1 MPAWNAEDSAHLKTS
16 RENAGIDAYSFARS
30 ASISLAQLK
39 ELESSVPGEDQ
50 LFYSEQ
56 IKRHVGRSLLAR
68 LGVEPLVRIQ
78 PPPPEP
84 IPVEVVAQVAA
95 EVVRVEPIVVRQ
107 NTPEIATPELANTP
121 SHWAD
126 RVFEKLPMAAT
137 TQGRMGW
144 SVAFVVTLA
153 ASLIW
158 ANGQSKKPTAP
169 PAQAVAVAQKAPAPV
184 LAAVPSPVPELAA
197 SEAAATVANVPAV
210 ALVTPV
216 AAEETT
222 QCDWKFKGKSLAVI
236 PSEPL
241 KAGNYVHL
249 AADKNT
255 IACVLDSQKKLTQIT
270 LKAGEKLSVSGAA
283 PFLIYSPEFSTS
295 RIYFQGKRI
304 YIPDPTTTHLT
315 LNEAKSI
322 S

>member
-68 LGVEPLVRIQ
+68 LGVEPLVRVQ

-84 IPVEVVAQVAA
+84 IPVEVVVEVAA
-95 EVVRVEPIVVRQ
+95 EVARVEPIVVRQ
-107 NTPEIATPELANTP
+107 NTPEIAAPELTNTP

-144 SVAFVVTLA
+144 SVAFFVTLA

-158 ANGQSKKPTAP
+158 ANGQSKKPSAP
-169 PAQAVAVAQKAPAPV
+169 PAQAMAVAQKEPAPV
-184 LAAVPSPVPELAA
+184 LAAAPSPVPELAA

-210 ALVTPV
+210 ALATPV
-216 AAEETT
+216 AAEEAT
-222 QCDWKFKGKSLAVI
+222 QCDWKFKGKSLVVI

-255 IACVLDSQKKLTQIT
+255 TACVLDSQKKLTQIT

-283 PFLIYSPEFSTS
+283 PFLIYSPEFSSS

-315 LNEAKSI
+315 LNEAKAG
-322 S
+322 

>member
-39 ELESSVPGEDQ
+39 ELESSVPSEDQ

-68 LGVEPLVRIQ
+68 LGVEPLVRVQ
-78 PPPPEP
+78 PPRPEP
-84 IPVEVVAQVAA
+84 IPVEVVIEVAA
-95 EVVRVEPIVVRQ
+95 EVPRVEPIVVHQ
-107 NTPEIATPELANTP
+107 NTPEIAAPVLVTPP

-144 SVAFVVTLA
+144 SVAFFVTLA

-158 ANGQSKKPTAP
+158 ANGQSKKPTAL
-169 PAQAVAVAQKAPAPV
+169 PAQAMAVAQKEPAPV
-184 LAAVPSPVPELAA
+184 LAAAPSPVPELAA

-210 ALVTPV
+210 ALATPV
-216 AAEETT
+216 AAEEAT
-222 QCDWKFKGKSLAVI
+222 QCDWKFKGKSLVVI

-241 KAGNYVHL
+241 KAGNYVHV

-255 IACVLDSQKKLTQIT
+255 TACVLDSQKKLTQIT

-283 PFLIYSPEFSTS
+283 PFLIYSPEFSSS

-315 LNEAKSI
+315 LNEAKAG
-322 S
+322 

>member
-68 LGVEPLVRIQ
+68 LGVEPLVRVQ

-84 IPVEVVAQVAA
+84 IPVEVVVEVAA
-95 EVVRVEPIVVRQ
+95 EVARVEPIVVRQ

-144 SVAFVVTLA
+144 SVAFAVALA

-158 ANGQSKKPTAP
+158 ANGQSKKPTAL
-169 PAQAVAVAQKAPAPV
+169 PAQAVTQKEPAPV

-197 SEAAATVANVPAV
+197 SEAAATVANVTAV
-210 ALVTPV
+210 ALATPV
-216 AAEETT
+216 AAEEAT
-222 QCDWKFKGKSLAVI
+222 QCDWKFKGKSLVVI

-241 KAGNYVHL
+241 KAGNYVHV

-255 IACVLDSQKKLTQIT
+255 TACVLDSQKKLTQIT

-283 PFLIYSPEFSTS
+283 PFLIYSPEFSSS

>member
-84 IPVEVVAQVAA
+84 IPVEVVVEVAA
-95 EVVRVEPIVVRQ
+95 EVPRVEPIVVHK
-107 NTPEIATPELANTP
+107 NTPDIATPELANKP

-144 SVAFVVTLA
+144 SVAFAVTLA
-153 ASLIW
+153 ASLIL
-158 ANGQSKKPTAP
+158 ANGQSKKPTGP

-184 LAAVPSPVPELAA
+184 LAAAPSPSPELAA

-210 ALVTPV
+210 SLATPV

-222 QCDWKFKGKSLAVI
+222 QCDWKFKGKSLVVV

-241 KAGNYVHL
+241 KAGNYVHV

-255 IACVLDSQKKLTQIT
+255 TACVLDSQKKLTQIT
-270 LKAGEKLSVSGAA
+270 LKAGEKLSVSGTA
-283 PFLIYSPEFSTS
+283 PFLIYSPEFSSS

-315 LNEAKSI
+315 LNEAKAG
-322 S
+322 

>member
-1 MPAWNAEDSAHLKTS
+1 MPAWSAEDSAHLKAS

-39 ELESSVPGEDQ
+39 DLESSIPGEDQ

-56 IKRHVGRSLLAR
+56 IKRHVGQSLLAR

-78 PPPPEP
+78 PPAPEP
-84 IPVEVVAQVAA
+84 MPVEVAVAQPIAVHLNTAEEAA
-95 EVVRVEPIVVRQ
+95 
-107 NTPEIATPELANTP
+107 PELAGNT

-126 RVFEKLPMAAT
+126 RVFENLPWAAT
-137 TQGRMGW
+137 TQGRVGW
-144 SVAFVVTLA
+144 SVGFAMALA

-158 ANGQSKKPTAP
+158 ASGQSTKPMAP
-169 PAQAVAVAQKAPAPV
+169 PVQAIAQAAPVAV
-184 LAAVPSPVPELAA
+184 LAVPTSPSPELAA
-197 SEAAATVANVPAV
+197 SEAAATVANIPAP
-210 ALVTPV
+210 ALAPP
-216 AAEETT
+216 ALAEDTT
-222 QCDWKFKGKSLAVI
+222 QCDWKFKEKSLVVV

-255 IACVLDSQKKLTQIT
+255 TACVLDSKKKLTQIT
-270 LKAGEKLSVSGAA
+270 LKAGEKLSVTGSA
-283 PFLIYSPEFSTS
+283 PFLVYSPEFSTS

-304 YIPDPTTTHLT
+304 YIPNPATTHLT
-315 LNEAKSI
+315 LNEAKEG
-322 S
+322 

>member
-39 ELESSVPGEDQ
+39 ELESSIPGEDQ

-68 LGVEPLVRIQ
+68 LGVEPLVRVQ

-84 IPVEVVAQVAA
+84 IPVEVVVEVAA
-95 EVVRVEPIVVRQ
+95 EVARVEPIVVRQ
-107 NTPEIATPELANTP
+107 NTPEIATPESANTP

-144 SVAFVVTLA
+144 SFAFAVTLA

-158 ANGQSKKPTAP
+158 ANGQSQKPTVP
-169 PAQAVAVAQKAPAPV
+169 PAKTVMQEAPV
-184 LAAVPSPVPELAA
+184 PVVAAAPSPVPELAA

-210 ALVTPV
+210 ALATPV
-216 AAEETT
+216 AAEEAT
-222 QCDWKFKGKSLAVI
+222 QCDWKFKGKSLVVI

-255 IACVLDSQKKLTQIT
+255 TACVLDSQKKLTQIT

-283 PFLIYSPEFSTS
+283 PFLIYSPEFSSS

-315 LNEAKSI
+315 LNEAKAG
-322 S
+322 

>member
-30 ASISLAQLK
+30 ASVSLAQLK

-84 IPVEVVAQVAA
+84 IPVEVVVEVAA

-158 ANGQSKKPTAP
+158 ANGQSKKPAAP
-169 PAQAVAVAQKAPAPV
+169 PAQAVAQKEPAPV
-184 LAAVPSPVPELAA
+184 LAAVPSPSPELAA
-197 SEAAATVANVPAV
+197 SEAAASVANVPAV
-210 ALVTPV
+210 ALATPV
-216 AAEETT
+216 AAEEAT

-315 LNEAKSI
+315 LNEAKAG
-322 S
+322 

>member
-84 IPVEVVAQVAA
+84 IHVEVVVEVAA
-95 EVVRVEPIVVRQ
+95 EAVRVEPIVVRQ
-107 NTPEIATPELANTP
+107 NTPEIATPELANTQ

-137 TQGRMGW
+137 TQGRLGW
-144 SVAFVVTLA
+144 SVAFAVTLA
-153 ASLIW
+153 ASLIL

-169 PAQAVAVAQKAPAPV
+169 PAQAVAVAQKEPAPV
-184 LAAVPSPVPELAA
+184 LAAVPSPSPELAA

-210 ALVTPV
+210 ALATPV

-222 QCDWKFKGKSLAVI
+222 QCDWKFKGKSLFVV

-241 KAGNYVHL
+241 KAGNYVHV

-255 IACVLDSQKKLTQIT
+255 TACILDSQKKLTQIT

-315 LNEAKSI
+315 LNETKSI

>member
-39 ELESSVPGEDQ
+39 ELESSAPGEDQ

-95 EVVRVEPIVVRQ
+95 EVVRVEPIVVSQ
-107 NTPEIATPELANTP
+107 NTPEITTPELVNAP

-144 SVAFVVTLA
+144 SVAFVVALA

-158 ANGQSKKPTAP
+158 ANGQSKKPTAL
-169 PAQAVAVAQKAPAPV
+169 PAKTVMQEAPV
-184 LAAVPSPVPELAA
+184 PVVAAVPSPVPELAA

-210 ALVTPV
+210 ALATPV

-222 QCDWKFKGKSLAVI
+222 QCDWKFKGKSLVVV

-241 KAGNYVHL
+241 KAGNYVHV

-255 IACVLDSQKKLTQIT
+255 TACVLDSQKKLTQIT

-315 LNEAKSI
+315 LNEAKAG
-322 S
+322 

>member
-1 MPAWNAEDSAHLKTS
+1 MPAWNAEDSAHLKAS

-39 ELESSVPGEDQ
+39 ELESSAPGEDQ

-68 LGVEPLVRIQ
+68 LGVEPLVRVQ

-84 IPVEVVAQVAA
+84 IPVEVVVQVAA
-95 EVVRVEPIVVRQ
+95 EVARVEPIVVRQ
-107 NTPEIATPELANTP
+107 NTPEIATPESANTP

-144 SVAFVVTLA
+144 SVAFFVTLA

-158 ANGQSKKPTAP
+158 ANGQSKKPTAL
-169 PAQAVAVAQKAPAPV
+169 PAQAMAVAQKEPAPV
-184 LAAVPSPVPELAA
+184 LAAAPSPVPELAA

-210 ALVTPV
+210 ALATLV

-222 QCDWKFKGKSLAVI
+222 QCDWKFKGKSLVVV

-241 KAGNYVHL
+241 KAGNYVHV

-255 IACVLDSQKKLTQIT
+255 TACVLDSQKKLTQIT

-283 PFLIYSPEFSTS
+283 PFLIYSPEFSSS

-315 LNEAKSI
+315 LNEAKAG
-322 S
+322 

>member
-1 MPAWNAEDSAHLKTS
+1 MPAWNAEDSAHLKAS

-39 ELESSVPGEDQ
+39 ELESGVPGEDQ

-68 LGVEPLVRIQ
+68 LGVEPLVRVQ

-84 IPVEVVAQVAA
+84 IPVEVVVEVAA
-95 EVVRVEPIVVRQ
+95 EVARVEPIVVHQ
-107 NTPEIATPELANTP
+107 NTPEIATPESANTP

-144 SVAFVVTLA
+144 SVAFFVTLA

-158 ANGQSKKPTAP
+158 ANGQSKKPSAP
-169 PAQAVAVAQKAPAPV
+169 PAQAVAVAQKEPAPV
-184 LAAVPSPVPELAA
+184 LAAAPSPVPELAA

-210 ALVTPV
+210 ALATPV
-216 AAEETT
+216 AAEEAT
-222 QCDWKFKGKSLAVI
+222 QCDWKFKGKSLVVI

-241 KAGNYVHL
+241 KAGNYVHV

-255 IACVLDSQKKLTQIT
+255 TACVLDSQKKLTQIT

-315 LNEAKSI
+315 LNEAKAG
-322 S
+322 

>member
-1 MPAWNAEDSAHLKTS
+1 MSSWNAEDSAHLKAS

-39 ELESSVPGEDQ
+39 ELESSVLGEDQ

-68 LGVEPLVRIQ
+68 LGVEPLVRVQ

-84 IPVEVVAQVAA
+84 IPVEVVVQVAA
-95 EVVRVEPIVVRQ
+95 EVARVEPIMVRQ
-107 NTPEIATPELANTP
+107 NTPEIAAPELTNTP

-144 SVAFVVTLA
+144 SVAFFVTLA

-158 ANGQSKKPTAP
+158 ANGQSKKPTSP
-169 PAQAVAVAQKAPAPV
+169 PAQALAVAQKELVPV
-184 LAAVPSPVPELAA
+184 LAAAPSPVPELAA
-197 SEAAATVANVPAV
+197 SDTAASVANVPAV
-210 ALVTPV
+210 ALATPV

-222 QCDWKFKGKSLAVI
+222 QCDWKFKGKSLVVV
-236 PSEPL
+236 PSDPL

-255 IACVLDSQKKLTQIT
+255 IACVVDSQKKLTKIT
-270 LKAGEKLSVSGAA
+270 LKAGEKLSVFGTA
-283 PFLIYSPEFSTS
+283 PFLIYSPEFVTS
-295 RIYFQGKRI
+295 RIYFQGKLI
-304 YIPDPTTTHLT
+304 YIPDPTTKHLT

>member
-84 IPVEVVAQVAA
+84 IPVEVVVQVAA
-95 EVVRVEPIVVRQ
+95 EVARVEPIVVHQ
-107 NTPEIATPELANTP
+107 NTPEIAAPELANTP

-158 ANGQSKKPTAP
+158 ANGQSKKPAAP
-169 PAQAVAVAQKAPAPV
+169 PAQAVAQKEPAPV
-184 LAAVPSPVPELAA
+184 LAAVPSPSPELAA
-197 SEAAATVANVPAV
+197 SEAAAS
-210 ALVTPV
+210 PV

-222 QCDWKFKGKSLAVI
+222 QCDWKFKGKSLVVV

-241 KAGNYVHL
+241 KAGNYVHV

-315 LNEAKSI
+315 LNEAKAG
-322 S
+322 

>member
-39 ELESSVPGEDQ
+39 ELESSIPGEDQ

-68 LGVEPLVRIQ
+68 LGVEPLVRVQ

-84 IPVEVVAQVAA
+84 IPVEVVVEVAA
-95 EVVRVEPIVVRQ
+95 EVARVEPIVVHQ
-107 NTPEIATPELANTP
+107 NTPEIATPESANTP

-144 SVAFVVTLA
+144 SVAFFVTLA

-158 ANGQSKKPTAP
+158 ANGQSKKPSAP
-169 PAQAVAVAQKAPAPV
+169 PAQAVAVAQKEPAPV
-184 LAAVPSPVPELAA
+184 LAAAPSPVPELAA

-210 ALVTPV
+210 ALATPV
-216 AAEETT
+216 AAEEAT
-222 QCDWKFKGKSLAVI
+222 QCDWKFKGKSLVVI

-241 KAGNYVHL
+241 KAGNYVHV

-255 IACVLDSQKKLTQIT
+255 TACVLDSQKKLTQIT

-315 LNEAKSI
+315 LNEAKAG
-322 S
+322 

>member
-84 IPVEVVAQVAA
+84 IPVEVVVEVAA
-95 EVVRVEPIVVRQ
+95 EVARVEPIVVRQ
-107 NTPEIATPELANTP
+107 NIPEIATPELVNNP

-315 LNEAKSI
+315 LNEAKAG
-322 S
+322 

>member
-30 ASISLAQLK
+30 ASISLAQLR

-84 IPVEVVAQVAA
+84 IPVEVVVEVAA

-107 NTPEIATPELANTP
+107 NTSEVATPELSNNP
-121 SHWAD
+121 SHWTD

-158 ANGQSKKPTAP
+158 ANGQSKKPTVP
-169 PAQAVAVAQKAPAPV
+169 PAKTVMQEAPAPV
-184 LAAVPSPVPELAA
+184 LAAAPSPVLAA
-197 SEAAATVANVPAV
+197 SEAAASVANVPAV
-210 ALVTPV
+210 ALATPV
-216 AAEETT
+216 AAEEAT

-315 LNEAKSI
+315 LNEAKTG
-322 S
+322 

>member
-1 MPAWNAEDSAHLKTS
+1 MPAWNAEDSAHLKAS

-68 LGVEPLVRIQ
+68 LGVEPLVRVQ

-84 IPVEVVAQVAA
+84 IPVEVVIEVAA
-95 EVVRVEPIVVRQ
+95 EVPRVEPIVVRQ
-107 NTPEIATPELANTP
+107 NTPEIATPESANTP

-144 SVAFVVTLA
+144 SVAFFVTLA
-153 ASLIW
+153 ASLIL
-158 ANGQSKKPTAP
+158 ANGQSKKPTVP
-169 PAQAVAVAQKAPAPV
+169 PAKTVVQEAPV
-184 LAAVPSPVPELAA
+184 PVVAAVPSPVPELAA

-210 ALVTPV
+210 ALATPV
-216 AAEETT
+216 AAEEAT
-222 QCDWKFKGKSLAVI
+222 QCDWKFKGKSLVVV

-241 KAGNYVHL
+241 KAGNYVHV

-255 IACVLDSQKKLTQIT
+255 TACVLDSQKKLTQIT

-283 PFLIYSPEFSTS
+283 PFLIYSPEFSSS

-304 YIPDPTTTHLT
+304 YIPDPTITHLT

>member
-39 ELESSVPGEDQ
+39 ELESSAPGEDQ

-84 IPVEVVAQVAA
+84 IPVEVVVEVAA
-95 EVVRVEPIVVRQ
+95 EVPRFEPIVVSQ
-107 NTPEIATPELANTP
+107 NTPEITTPELVNNP

-144 SVAFVVTLA
+144 SVAFIVTLA

-158 ANGQSKKPTAP
+158 ANGQSKKPTVP
-169 PAQAVAVAQKAPAPV
+169 PAKTVMQEALVPV
-184 LAAVPSPVPELAA
+184 VAAVPSHVPELAA

-210 ALVTPV
+210 AFATPV

-222 QCDWKFKGKSLAVI
+222 QCDWKFKGKSLVVV

-241 KAGNYVHL
+241 KAGNYVHV

-255 IACVLDSQKKLTQIT
+255 TACVLDSQKKLTQIT

-304 YIPDPTTTHLT
+304 YIPDPSTKHLT
-315 LNEAKSI
+315 LNEAKAG
-322 S
+322 

>member
-1 MPAWNAEDSAHLKTS
+1 MPAWNAEDSAHLKAS

-68 LGVEPLVRIQ
+68 LGVEPLVRVQ
-78 PPPPEP
+78 PLPPEP
-84 IPVEVVAQVAA
+84 IPVEVVVQVAA
-95 EVVRVEPIVVRQ
+95 EVARVEPIVVRQ
-107 NTPEIATPELANTP
+107 NTPEIAAPELANTP

-126 RVFEKLPMAAT
+126 RLFEKLPMAAT

-144 SVAFVVTLA
+144 SVAFFVTLA

-158 ANGQSKKPTAP
+158 ANGQSKKPSAP
-169 PAQAVAVAQKAPAPV
+169 PTQAEAAAQKEPAPV
-184 LAAVPSPVPELAA
+184 LAISPSPVPELAA
-197 SEAAATVANVPAV
+197 SEAAATVANVPVV
-210 ALVTPV
+210 ALATPV
-216 AAEETT
+216 AAEEAT
-222 QCDWKFKGKSLAVI
+222 QCDWKFKGKSLVVI

-241 KAGNYVHL
+241 KAGNYVHV

-255 IACVLDSQKKLTQIT
+255 TACVLDSQKKLTQIT

-315 LNEAKSI
+315 LNEAKAG
-322 S
+322 

>member
-1 MPAWNAEDSAHLKTS
+1 MPAWNAEDSAHLKAS

-84 IPVEVVAQVAA
+84 IPVEVVVEVAA
-95 EVVRVEPIVVRQ
+95 EVPRVEPIVVHK
-107 NTPEIATPELANTP
+107 NTPDIATPELANKT

-144 SVAFVVTLA
+144 SFAFAVTLA

-158 ANGQSKKPTAP
+158 ANGQSQKPTVP
-169 PAQAVAVAQKAPAPV
+169 PAKTVMQEAPVPVVAV
-184 LAAVPSPVPELAA
+184 VPSPMPELAA

-210 ALVTPV
+210 ALATPV
-216 AAEETT
+216 AAEEAT
-222 QCDWKFKGKSLAVI
+222 QCDWKFKGKSLVVI

-255 IACVLDSQKKLTQIT
+255 TACVLDSQKKLTQIT

-283 PFLIYSPEFSTS
+283 PFLIYSPEFSSS

-315 LNEAKSI
+315 LNEAKAG
-322 S
+322 

>member
-68 LGVEPLVRIQ
+68 LGVEPLVRVQ

-95 EVVRVEPIVVRQ
+95 EVARVEPIVVRQ
-107 NTPEIATPELANTP
+107 NTPEIAAPELANTP

-126 RVFEKLPMAAT
+126 RLFEKLPMAAT

-144 SVAFVVTLA
+144 SVAFFVTLA

-158 ANGQSKKPTAP
+158 ANGQSKKPSAP
-169 PAQAVAVAQKAPAPV
+169 PTQAEAAAQKEPAPV
-184 LAAVPSPVPELAA
+184 LAAAPSPMPELAA

-210 ALVTPV
+210 ALATPV
-216 AAEETT
+216 AAEEAT
-222 QCDWKFKGKSLAVI
+222 QCDWKFKGKSLVVI

-255 IACVLDSQKKLTQIT
+255 TACVLDSQKKLTQIT

-315 LNEAKSI
+315 LNEAKAG
-322 S
+322 

>member
-1 MPAWNAEDSAHLKTS
+1 MPAWNAEDSAYLKTS

-84 IPVEVVAQVAA
+84 IPVEVP
-95 EVVRVEPIVVRQ
+95 RVEPIVVRQ
-107 NTPEIATPELANTP
+107 NTPEIATPELANNL

-126 RVFEKLPMAAT
+126 RLFEKLPMAAT

-153 ASLIW
+153 ASLIL

-169 PAQAVAVAQKAPAPV
+169 PAKTVMQEAPV
-184 LAAVPSPVPELAA
+184 PVVAAVLSPLPELAA
-197 SEAAATVANVPAV
+197 SEAAATAANVPAV
-210 ALVTPV
+210 ALATPV

-222 QCDWKFKGKSLAVI
+222 QCDWKFKGKSLVVV

-241 KAGNYVHL
+241 KAGNYVHV

-255 IACVLDSQKKLTQIT
+255 TACILDSQKKLTQIT

-283 PFLIYSPEFSTS
+283 PFLIYSPEFSSS

>member
-56 IKRHVGRSLLAR
+56 IKRHVGRGLLAR
-68 LGVEPLVRIQ
+68 LGVEPLVRVQ

-84 IPVEVVAQVAA
+84 IPVEVVVEVAA
-95 EVVRVEPIVVRQ
+95 EVARVEPIVVRQ
-107 NTPEIATPELANTP
+107 NTPEIATPESANTP

-144 SVAFVVTLA
+144 SVAFFVTLA

-158 ANGQSKKPTAP
+158 ANGQSKKPSAP
-169 PAQAVAVAQKAPAPV
+169 PAQAVAVAQKEPAPV
-184 LAAVPSPVPELAA
+184 LAAAPSPVPELAA

-210 ALVTPV
+210 ALATPV
-216 AAEETT
+216 AAEEAT
-222 QCDWKFKGKSLAVI
+222 QCDWKFKGKSLVVI

-255 IACVLDSQKKLTQIT
+255 TACVLDSQKKLTQIT

-283 PFLIYSPEFSTS
+283 PFLIYSPEFSSS

-315 LNEAKSI
+315 LNEAKAG
-322 S
+322 

>member
-56 IKRHVGRSLLAR
+56 IKRHVGRRLLAR

-84 IPVEVVAQVAA
+84 IPVEVVVEVAA
-95 EVVRVEPIVVRQ
+95 EVARVEPIVVRQ
-107 NTPEIATPELANTP
+107 NIPEIATSELVNNP

-184 LAAVPSPVPELAA
+184 LAAVPSPVPELVA

-210 ALVTPV
+210 ALVAPV
-216 AAEETT
+216 VAEETT
-222 QCDWKFKGKSLAVI
+222 QCDWKFKGKSLVVV

-241 KAGNYVHL
+241 KAGNYVHV

-255 IACVLDSQKKLTQIT
+255 TACVLDSQKKLTQIT

>member
-1 MPAWNAEDSAHLKTS
+1 MPAWNAEDSAHLKAS

-39 ELESSVPGEDQ
+39 ELESSAPGEDQ

-84 IPVEVVAQVAA
+84 IPVEVVVEVAA
-95 EVVRVEPIVVRQ
+95 EVARIEPIVVRQ
-107 NTPEIATPELANTP
+107 NTSAVVTPELSNNP

-144 SVAFVVTLA
+144 SVAFVVTFV

-158 ANGQSKKPTAP
+158 ANGQSKKPTVP
-169 PAQAVAVAQKAPAPV
+169 PAKTVMQEAPAPV
-184 LAAVPSPVPELAA
+184 LAAAPSPAPELAA

>member
-1 MPAWNAEDSAHLKTS
+1 
-16 RENAGIDAYSFARS
+16 
-30 ASISLAQLK
+30 
-39 ELESSVPGEDQ
+39 
-50 LFYSEQ
+50 
-56 IKRHVGRSLLAR
+56 
-68 LGVEPLVRIQ
+68 
-78 PPPPEP
+78 
-84 IPVEVVAQVAA
+84 
-95 EVVRVEPIVVRQ
+95 
-107 NTPEIATPELANTP
+107 
-121 SHWAD
+121 
-126 RVFEKLPMAAT
+126 VFEKLPMAAT

-158 ANGQSKKPTAP
+158 ANGQSKKPAAP
-169 PAQAVAVAQKAPAPV
+169 PAQAVAQKEPAPV
-184 LAAVPSPVPELAA
+184 LAAVPSPSPELAA
-197 SEAAATVANVPAV
+197 SEAAASVANVPAV
-210 ALVTPV
+210 ALATPV
-216 AAEETT
+216 AAEEAT

-315 LNEAKSI
+315 LNEAKAG
-322 S
+322 

>member
-84 IPVEVVAQVAA
+84 IPVEVVVEVAA
-95 EVVRVEPIVVRQ
+95 EVARVEPIVVRQ
-107 NTPEIATPELANTP
+107 NIPEIATPELVNNP

>member
-1 MPAWNAEDSAHLKTS
+1 M
-16 RENAGIDAYSFARS
+16 
-30 ASISLAQLK
+30 
-39 ELESSVPGEDQ
+39 
-50 LFYSEQ
+50 
-56 IKRHVGRSLLAR
+56 
-68 LGVEPLVRIQ
+68 RIQ

-84 IPVEVVAQVAA
+84 IPVEVVVEVAA
-95 EVVRVEPIVVRQ
+95 EVARVEPIVVRQ
-107 NTPEIATPELANTP
+107 NTPEIATSELVNNP

-144 SVAFVVTLA
+144 SVAFVVTFV

-158 ANGQSKKPTAP
+158 ANGQSKKPTVP
-169 PAQAVAVAQKAPAPV
+169 PAKTVMQEAPAPV
-184 LAAVPSPVPELAA
+184 LAAAPSPAPELAA

-210 ALVTPV
+210 ALAAPV
-216 AAEETT
+216 VAEETT
-222 QCDWKFKGKSLAVI
+222 QCDWKFKGKSLVVV

-241 KAGNYVHL
+241 KAGNYVHV

-255 IACVLDSQKKLTQIT
+255 TACVLDSQKKLTQIT